1 MSVFKSHWHK
11 ARTVDDNTKYR
22 YWRIKGETIR
32 NEMNR
37 LWKSTT
43 ETVIVRFLIASLN
56 LAFQKHKFTEILH
69 KNNNFLSF

>member
-1 MSVFKSHWHK
+1 
-11 ARTVDDNTKYR
+11 
-22 YWRIKGETIR
+22 
-32 NEMNR
+32 MNR

-69 KNNNFLSF
+69 KNNNFLSFLKYRLFLKNHKCDHSWIK